1 MKETTEKTRLTIL
14 DYLRNEDPE
23 LARLVYKLDLKT
35 ALGDMDPREKAIIYL
50 KFYSDIS
57 QSAIP
62 QRLGISQVH
71 VSRLQR
77 NALKAL
83 KRKLLNQNAECP
95 TTPESRW

>member
-1 MKETTEKTRLTIL
+1 M
-14 DYLRNEDPE
+14 DYLGNEDPQ
-23 LARLVYKLDLKT
+23 LARLVDKLDLKT

-50 KFYSDIS
+50 KFYSDFS

-62 QRLGISQVH
+62 WRLGISQVH